1 MKYSLAVVALFFS
14 SSSSLL
20 GHYQPQ
26 VSAFSSWSVTKS
38 SRYHQQQQQTTVTS
52 STTPVTQLHY
62 NIITPPDDD
71 NCEVDNSNCEESVF
85 DRKKR
90 EKLEKDQERRALYA
104 KEGLDLDEIE
114 KGNTSQLS
122 EIDQMAT
129 PDQFDNAAGGGIIP
143 GMNLSALMED
153 D

>member
-1 MKYSLAVVALFFS
+1 MKYSLAVVVLFFS

-20 GHYQPQ
+20 GQQQPQ

-52 STTPVTQLHY
+52 STTPVTQLYY

-114 KGNTSQLS
+114 KKKTSQLS

>member
-20 GHYQPQ
+20 GQQQPQ

-52 STTPVTQLHY
+52 STTPVTQLYY

-114 KGNTSQLS
+114 KKKTSQLS

>member
-20 GHYQPQ
+20 GQQQPQ

-38 SRYHQQQQQTTVTS
+38 SRYHHHQQQQTVTS
-52 STTPVTQLHY
+52 STTPTQLYY

-114 KGNTSQLS
+114 KKKTSQLS